1 MENML
6 TGKVMTALPLG
17 YAAIAAAV
25 TVGAAKAWDQLEVTT
40 DEKLEEVNKT
50 IDQFQDSISQ
60 ANEK

>member
-25 TVGAAKAWDQLEVTT
+25 TVGAAKAWD
-40 DEKLEEVNKT
+40 
-50 IDQFQDSISQ
+50 
-60 ANEK
+60 